1 MSVYR
6 NINSTSNLHPPA
18 LKLSPVHIL
27 FNCLLHD
34 LTVFNFTP
42 KKMIR
47 TLELQNI
54 RVEWYKNNIKVERI
68 FLMYM

>member
-1 MSVYR
+1 MVSVYR

-42 KKMIR
+42 KKNDQNTR
-47 TLELQNI
+47 TTKHQS
-54 RVEWYKNNIKVERI
+54 RMVQKQH
-68 FLMYM
+68 